1 MNERIRL
8 GRTDIE
14 VPRICLGTMTFG
26 QQNDAAQAHAQLDHA
41 LEHGIDFVDTAEMYP
56 IPVRAETFGA
66 TERIVGEWLARG
78 PRDRVTLA
86 SKVAGPGRGMH
97 WIRSGTREPLEP
109 LSRQDV
115 VLACEASLARLRT
128 DRIDLYQIH
137 WPARNVP
144 LFGASRFDPSKDE
157 PCAAIQET
165 LEGLVRLVRD
175 GKVRAIGVSNETPW
189 GVCEWTRLAQ
199 QYSLPRI
206 ATIQNVYNLASRE
219 FDTALAEACHR
230 EQVSLLA
237 YSPLAFGML
246 TGKYLEGARP
256 AGARLTLFGDKWPR
270 YARPQLAEAAAR
282 YASIAREAG
291 LTTTR
296 LAMAFCLG
304 SPFVASTIVG
314 ATSVAQLDEL
324 LAARATTLSP
334 DTLAAIDLVHAALVN
349 PAR

>member
-1 MNERIRL
+1 MNERTRL
-8 GRTDIE
+8 GRSDLE

-41 LEHGIDFVDTAEMYP
+41 LEHGVDFIDTAEMYP
-56 IPVRAETFGA
+56 IPVRAGTFGA

-86 SKVAGPGRGMH
+86 TKVAGPGRGMG
-97 WIRSGTREPLEP
+97 WIRSGEREPLEP
-109 LSRQDV
+109 LSRRDV
-115 VLACEASLARLRT
+115 VLACEASLQRLRT
-128 DRIDLYQIH
+128 DHIDLYQIH

-144 LFGASRFDPSKDE
+144 LFGAGGFDPSRDQ
-157 PCAAIQET
+157 PCTSIQQT
-165 LEGLVRLVRD
+165 LEGLSQLVRD
-175 GKVRAIGVSNETPW
+175 GKVRAVGVSNETPW

-237 YSPLAFGML
+237 YSPLAFGSL
-246 TGKYLEGARP
+246 TGKYLGGARP
-256 AGARLTLFGDKWPR
+256 EGARLTLFGDKWPR
-270 YARPQLAEAAAR
+270 YAKPTLADAVSR
-282 YASIAREAG
+282 YAAVAREAG
-291 LTTTR
+291 LAPTR
-296 LAMAFCLG
+296 LAMAFCLR
-304 SPFVASTIVG
+304 SPYVASTIVG
-314 ATSVAQLDEL
+314 ATGVAQLDEL
-324 LAARATTLSP
+324 LAAQATVLSP
-334 DTLAAIDLVHAALVN
+334 DTLAAIDAVHAAIAN